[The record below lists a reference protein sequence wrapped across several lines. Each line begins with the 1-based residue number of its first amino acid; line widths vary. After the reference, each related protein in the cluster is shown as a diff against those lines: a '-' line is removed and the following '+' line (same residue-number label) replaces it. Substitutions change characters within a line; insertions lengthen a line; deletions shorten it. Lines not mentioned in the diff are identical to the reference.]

1 MENVLIWGYCA
12 VFIGSVAP
20 FSQLYKVV
28 KTHNVRDL
36 SPSFFILRII
46 SEIMYIVYGFLVED
60 YVMVCSAIVPAFV
73 EIIIF
78 LYWCRYHK

>member
-1 MENVLIWGYCA
+1 MENVLILGYCA
-12 VFIGSVAP
+12 VFIGSIAP

-36 SPSFFILRII
+36 SPTFFILRIL
-46 SEIMYIVYGFLVED
+46 SEIMYVTYGGLVED
-60 YVMVCSAIVPAFV
+60 YVMVGSAVVPAFV
-73 EIIIF
+73 ELIIF

>member
-1 MENVLIWGYCA
+1 MNDVLILGYCA
-12 VFIGSVAP
+12 VFISSVAP

-36 SPSFFILRII
+36 SPSFFLLRII
-46 SEIMYIVYGFLVED
+46 SEIMYVTYGLLVED
-60 YVMVCSAIVPAFV
+60 YVMVCSAIIPAFV